1 MNPLKL
7 QKVLQAFDPISWP
20 DRLTAA
26 EDRKL
31 MAMKKSLT
39 ARPLKEGKIYV
50 SGKQLNVT

>member
-7 QKVLQAFDPISWP
+7 QKVVQDFDPISWP

-26 EDRKL
+26 EERKL

-39 ARPLKEGKIYV
+39 ARPLRMGKFV
-50 SGKQLNVT
+50 